1 MRERW
6 KIKVEKTISI
16 LKVSLKNIVS
26 NKLRSALTMLGLII
40 GIISVILLV
49 GIGTGA
55 TTDVTSSVQSLGTGT
70 LTITVDSD
78 SDTSLEYD
86 NLDNFLMVSNVEKVA
101 PYKTVSGTVSYGTT
115 TSRGSQILATTPDYL
130 SIMNLT
136 ISDGRLLS
144 NIDLKNTSKVC
155 MLGTDIASTLFEDV
169 DTKDIVGKQI
179 KIDGDKYTVIGVLTS
194 AGSSMGN
201 NVDSTLIIPFTT
213 AKYLNGDT
221 TINSLYVKVE
231 NEDLIDSTI
240 TSLENYIE
248 NILGISSD
256 YFSVS
261 SQSSMLD
268 TMSDISNTLSLL
280 LGGIA
285 SISLIVGGIGVM
297 NVMLVSV
304 TERTKEIGIRK
315 ALGAKRRD
323 ILMQFLIESL
333 ILCMLGGT
341 IGVLLGTGI
350 GSLLQLF
357 EFSFSASGGI
367 VIVSFLSCAIIG
379 IAFGIFPAYKA
390 SKLNPIEALRTD

>member
-1 MRERW
+1 M
-6 KIKVEKTISI
+6 EKLVSI
-16 LKVSLKNIVS
+16 LKVSLKNIIS
-26 NKLRSALTMLGLII
+26 SKLRSILTMLGLVI

-55 TTDVTSSVQSLGTGT
+55 TSDVNSSVQSLGTGT
-70 LTITVDSD
+70 LTVTIDSD

-86 NLDNFLMVSNVEKVA
+86 QIDDLLKIPNVEMSA

-115 TSRGSQILATTPDYL
+115 TSRGSQILATTPNYL
-130 SIMNLT
+130 NVMNLT

-155 MLGTDIASTLFEDV
+155 LLGTDIASTLFSDM

-179 KIDGDKYTVIGVLTS
+179 KIDGDKYTVVGILTS

-221 TINSLYVKVE
+221 SINSLYVKVE
-231 NEDLIDSTI
+231 NENLIDTTI
-240 TSLENYIE
+240 SLLENYLE
-248 NILGISSD
+248 RTLEISSD
-256 YFSVS
+256 YYSVS

-268 TMSDISNTLSLL
+268 TMSNISNTLSLL

-315 ALGAKRRD
+315 ALGAKRKD
-323 ILMQFLIESL
+323 ILIQFLIESL
-333 ILCMLGGT
+333 ILCLLGGT
-341 IGVLLGTGI
+341 IGVLLGIGI
-350 GSLLQLF
+350 GSLLQIF
-357 EFSFSASGGI
+357 GFNFSASNAII
-367 VIVSFLSCAIIG
+367 VVAFLSSAIIG
-379 IAFGIFPAYKA
+379 LVFGIFPAYKA
-390 SKLNPIEALRTD
+390 SKLNPIDALRTE

>member
-1 MRERW
+1 
-6 KIKVEKTISI
+6 VEKTISI

-55 TTDVTSSVQSLGTGT
+55 TSDVTSSVQSLGTGT
-70 LTITVDSD
+70 LTITIDSD

-86 NLDNFLMVSNVEKVA
+86 ELDNFLKVPNVEMYA

-115 TSRGSQILATTPDYL
+115 TSRGSQILATTPNYL
-130 SIMNLT
+130 SVMNLT

-144 NIDLKNTSKVC
+144 NIDLKNASKVC
-155 MLGTDIASTLFEDV
+155 LLGTDIAGTLFEDV
-169 DTKDIVGKQI
+169 DTEDIVGKQI
-179 KIDGDKYTVIGVLTS
+179 KIDGDKYTVVGVLTS

-231 NEDLIDSTI
+231 NEDLIDNTI
-240 TSLENYIE
+240 SSLENYLE
-248 NILGISSD
+248 NSLGISSD

-268 TMSDISNTLSLL
+268 TMSDISDTLSLL

-323 ILMQFLIESL
+323 ILIQFLIESL

-350 GSLLQLF
+350 GSLLQIF
-357 EFSFSASGGI
+357 GFNFSTSGGI
-367 VIVSFLSCAIIG
+367 ITISFLSCAIIG

-390 SKLNPIEALRTD
+390 SKLNPIDALRTD

>member
-1 MRERW
+1 M
-6 KIKVEKTISI
+6 EKTISI
-16 LKVSLKNIVS
+16 LKVSLKNIIS
-26 NKLRSALTMLGLII
+26 NKLRSSLTMLGLII

-55 TTDVTSSVQSLGTGT
+55 TTDVTSSVQSLGTGI
-70 LTITVDSD
+70 LTITIDSD
-78 SDTSLEYD
+78 SDTNLGYEQ
-86 NLDNFLMVSNVEKVA
+86 LDNFLNLPNIEKVS
-101 PYKTVSGTVSYGTT
+101 PYKTVSGTVSYETN
-115 TSRGSQILATTPDYL
+115 TSRGSQILATTPNYL
-130 SIMNLT
+130 NVMNLT

-155 MLGTDIASTLFEDV
+155 LLGTDIAESLFEDI

-179 KIDGDKYTVIGVLTS
+179 KIDGDKYTVVGILTS

-201 NVDSTLIIPFTT
+201 NVDSTLILPFTT

-231 NEDLIDSTI
+231 NENLIDT
-240 TSLENYIE
+240 TTTVLENYLE
-248 NILGISSD
+248 NTIGISSD

-261 SQSSMLD
+261 SQSNMLD

-315 ALGAKRRD
+315 ALGAKKSD
-323 ILMQFLIESL
+323 ILVQFLIESL
-333 ILCMLGGT
+333 ILCMLGGI

-350 GSLLQLF
+350 GSLLQIF
-357 EFSFSASGGI
+357 GFSFSASVTI
-367 VIVSFLSCAIIG
+367 IIVSFLSSAIIG
-379 IAFGIFPAYKA
+379 IVFGIFPAYKA
-390 SKLNPIEALRTD
+390 SKLNPIDALRTE